1 MRQRLPA
8 RILIRLP
15 DMDDDITRTVE
26 TSLEMLSEAVGKATE
41 DLDAAQGVIAGER
54 TNAASLDALTSR
66 EVIAAAK
73 HTIDHL
79 RHADESL
86 RVVISLLGSR
96 NPRA

>member
-1 MRQRLPA
+1 MHLSA
-8 RILIRLP
+8 
-15 DMDDDITRTVE
+15 MDDDITRTVE

-73 HTIDHL
+73 DTIDHL
-79 RHADESL
+79 RRADESL
-86 RVVISLLGSR
+86 RVVVTLLGSR
-96 NPRA
+96 NTRA